1 MRTSLFIFFM
11 VIFIGCS
18 ENDII
23 DEGEKPEDPQAEIEV
38 YYDQESTSSRK
49 PDAGAK
55 VYLYY
60 DINITTEFG
69 GLASYEGNG
78 ILKYKRYNTVIKPD
92 SVLYTDYLG
101 KTVFDLK
108 PMDEMSIVAESS
120 YFPNMITYT
129 VCFHLDESMKITVT
143 PLGDIKWELSFSR
156 KRTPGK
162 YRTNRQLNPKTTEE
176 RLSSY

>member
-23 DEGEKPEDPQAEIEV
+23 DEGEKPEDPQ
-38 YYDQESTSSRK
+38 

-108 PMDEMSIVAESS
+108 PMDVMSIVAESS

-129 VCFHLDESMKITVT
+129 VCFHLDESMKITFV
-143 PLGDIKWELSFSR
+143 FS
-156 KRTPGK
+156 
-162 YRTNRQLNPKTTEE
+162 
-176 RLSSY
+176 

>member
-1 MRTSLFIFFM
+1 MK
-11 VIFIGCS
+11 G
-18 ENDII
+18 N
-23 DEGEKPEDPQAEIEV
+23 PQAEIEV

-108 PMDEMSIVAESS
+108 PMDVMSIVAESS

-129 VCFHLDESMKITVT
+129 VCFHLDESMKITFV
-143 PLGDIKWELSFSR
+143 FS
-156 KRTPGK
+156 
-162 YRTNRQLNPKTTEE
+162 
-176 RLSSY
+176 

>member
-55 VYLYY
+55 VYLY
-60 DINITTEFG
+60 
-69 GLASYEGNG
+69 
-78 ILKYKRYNTVIKPD
+78 
-92 SVLYTDYLG
+92 
-101 KTVFDLK
+101 
-108 PMDEMSIVAESS
+108 
-120 YFPNMITYT
+120 
-129 VCFHLDESMKITVT
+129 
-143 PLGDIKWELSFSR
+143 LS
-156 KRTPGK
+156 
-162 YRTNRQLNPKTTEE
+162 LIHI
-176 RLSSY
+176 

>member
-1 MRTSLFIFFM
+1 M

-78 ILKYKRYNTVIKPD
+78 ILKYTVIKPD

-108 PMDEMSIVAESS
+108 PMDVMSIVAESS

-129 VCFHLDESMKITVT
+129 VCFHLDESMKITFV
-143 PLGDIKWELSFSR
+143 FS
-156 KRTPGK
+156 
-162 YRTNRQLNPKTTEE
+162 
-176 RLSSY
+176 

>member
-60 DINITTEFG
+60 DIN
-69 GLASYEGNG
+69 
-78 ILKYKRYNTVIKPD
+78 KRQ
-92 SVLYTDYLG
+92 SL
-101 KTVFDLK
+101 
-108 PMDEMSIVAESS
+108 VAL
-120 YFPNMITYT
+120 
-129 VCFHLDESMKITVT
+129 HLMKDKAGYA
-143 PLGDIKWELSFSR
+143 PR
-156 KRTPGK
+156 
-162 YRTNRQLNPKTTEE
+162 
-176 RLSSY
+176 

>member
-55 VYLYY
+55 VYLHYN
-60 DINITTEFG
+60 INITTAFG

-78 ILKYKRYNTVIKPD
+78 ILKYKRHNTVIKPD

-108 PMDEMSIVAESS
+108 PMDVMSIVAESS
-120 YFPNMITYT
+120 YFLNMITYT
-129 VCFHLDESMKITVT
+129 VCFHPDESLKITF
-143 PLGDIKWELSFSR
+143 IFS
-156 KRTPGK
+156 
-162 YRTNRQLNPKTTEE
+162 
-176 RLSSY
+176 

>member
-1 MRTSLFIFFM
+1 M

-60 DINITTEFG
+60 NINITTAFG

-78 ILKYKRYNTVIKPD
+78 ILKYKRHNTVSQI
-92 SVLYTDYLG
+92 LFY
-101 KTVFDLK
+101 
-108 PMDEMSIVAESS
+108 IQ
-120 YFPNMITYT
+120 I
-129 VCFHLDESMKITVT
+129 I
-143 PLGDIKWELSFSR
+143 
-156 KRTPGK
+156 
-162 YRTNRQLNPKTTEE
+162 
-176 RLSSY
+176 

>member
-1 MRTSLFIFFM
+1 
-11 VIFIGCS
+11 
-18 ENDII
+18 
-23 DEGEKPEDPQAEIEV
+23 
-38 YYDQESTSSRK
+38 
-49 PDAGAK
+49 

-108 PMDEMSIVAESS
+108 PMDVMSIVAESS

-129 VCFHLDESMKITVT
+129 VCFHLDESMKITFV
-143 PLGDIKWELSFSR
+143 FS
-156 KRTPGK
+156 
-162 YRTNRQLNPKTTEE
+162 
-176 RLSSY
+176 

>member
-55 VYLYY
+55 VL
-60 DINITTEFG
+60 
-69 GLASYEGNG
+69 
-78 ILKYKRYNTVIKPD
+78 
-92 SVLYTDYLG
+92 
-101 KTVFDLK
+101 
-108 PMDEMSIVAESS
+108 
-120 YFPNMITYT
+120 
-129 VCFHLDESMKITVT
+129 
-143 PLGDIKWELSFSR
+143 
-156 KRTPGK
+156 
-162 YRTNRQLNPKTTEE
+162 
-176 RLSSY
+176 

>member
-1 MRTSLFIFFM
+1 MK
-11 VIFIGCS
+11 G
-18 ENDII
+18 
-23 DEGEKPEDPQAEIEV
+23 KPEDPQAEIEV

-60 DINITTEFG
+60 NINITTAFG

-78 ILKYKRYNTVIKPD
+78 ILKYKRHNTVIKPD

-108 PMDEMSIVAESS
+108 PMDVMSIVAESS
-120 YFPNMITYT
+120 YFLNMITYT
-129 VCFHLDESMKITVT
+129 VCFHPDESLKITF
-143 PLGDIKWELSFSR
+143 IFS
-156 KRTPGK
+156 
-162 YRTNRQLNPKTTEE
+162 
-176 RLSSY
+176 

>member
-78 ILKYKRYNTVIKPD
+78 ILKYKSTTVQRNYPIG
-92 SVLYTDYLG
+92 SV
-101 KTVFDLK
+101 DLNRNH
-108 PMDEMSIVAESS
+108 SS
-120 YFPNMITYT
+120 D
-129 VCFHLDESMKITVT
+129 VLV
-143 PLGDIKWELSFSR
+143 
-156 KRTPGK
+156 
-162 YRTNRQLNPKTTEE
+162 
-176 RLSSY
+176 

>member
-38 YYDQESTSSRK
+38 YY
-49 PDAGAK
+49 AK

-108 PMDEMSIVAESS
+108 PMDVMSIVAESS

-129 VCFHLDESMKITVT
+129 VCFHLDESMKITFV
-143 PLGDIKWELSFSR
+143 FS
-156 KRTPGK
+156 
-162 YRTNRQLNPKTTEE
+162 
-176 RLSSY
+176 

>member
-1 MRTSLFIFFM
+1 M

-60 DINITTEFG
+60 NINITTAFG
-69 GLASYEGNG
+69 GLASAMKE
-78 ILKYKRYNTVIKPD
+78 RSCHSTSFPEFDVT
-92 SVLYTDYLG
+92 SVLD
-101 KTVFDLK
+101 
-108 PMDEMSIVAESS
+108 
-120 YFPNMITYT
+120 
-129 VCFHLDESMKITVT
+129 
-143 PLGDIKWELSFSR
+143 FSCS
-156 KRTPGK
+156 
-162 YRTNRQLNPKTTEE
+162 NRHMVVS
-176 RLSSY
+176 RG

>member
-60 DINITTEFG
+60 NINITTAFG

-78 ILKYKRYNTVIKPD
+78 ILK
-92 SVLYTDYLG
+92 
-101 KTVFDLK
+101 
-108 PMDEMSIVAESS
+108 
-120 YFPNMITYT
+120 
-129 VCFHLDESMKITVT
+129 
-143 PLGDIKWELSFSR
+143 
-156 KRTPGK
+156 
-162 YRTNRQLNPKTTEE
+162 
-176 RLSSY
+176 

>member
-60 DINITTEFG
+60 NINITTAFG

-78 ILKYKRYNTVIKPD
+78 ILKYKRHNTTTVQRNYPIG
-92 SVLYTDYLG
+92 SV
-101 KTVFDLK
+101 DLNRNH
-108 PMDEMSIVAESS
+108 SS
-120 YFPNMITYT
+120 D
-129 VCFHLDESMKITVT
+129 VLV
-143 PLGDIKWELSFSR
+143 
-156 KRTPGK
+156 
-162 YRTNRQLNPKTTEE
+162 
-176 RLSSY
+176 

>member
-60 DINITTEFG
+60 NINITTAFG

-78 ILKYKRYNTVIKPD
+78 ILKYKRHNTVIKPD

-108 PMDEMSIVAESS
+108 PMDVMSIVAESS

-129 VCFHLDESMKITVT
+129 VCFH
-143 PLGDIKWELSFSR
+143 P
-156 KRTPGK
+156 
-162 YRTNRQLNPKTTEE
+162 
-176 RLSSY
+176 

>member
-1 MRTSLFIFFM
+1 MRTSFFIFFM

-60 DINITTEFG
+60 NINMEAG
-69 GLASYEGNG
+69 ASIN
-78 ILKYKRYNTVIKPD
+78 
-92 SVLYTDYLG
+92 
-101 KTVFDLK
+101 
-108 PMDEMSIVAESS
+108 
-120 YFPNMITYT
+120 
-129 VCFHLDESMKITVT
+129 CFSGEDHT
-143 PLGDIKWELSFSR
+143 P
-156 KRTPGK
+156 
-162 YRTNRQLNPKTTEE
+162 
-176 RLSSY
+176 

>member
-69 GLASYEGNG
+69 GLASYEGQSLSQ
-78 ILKYKRYNTVIKPD
+78 ILFYIQ
-92 SVLYTDYLG
+92 
-101 KTVFDLK
+101 
-108 PMDEMSIVAESS
+108 I
-120 YFPNMITYT
+120 I
-129 VCFHLDESMKITVT
+129 
-143 PLGDIKWELSFSR
+143 
-156 KRTPGK
+156 
-162 YRTNRQLNPKTTEE
+162 
-176 RLSSY
+176 

>member
-1 MRTSLFIFFM
+1 MKGKNQKIL
-11 VIFIGCS
+11 
-18 ENDII
+18 
-23 DEGEKPEDPQAEIEV
+23 KPEIEV

-108 PMDEMSIVAESS
+108 PMDVMSIVAESS

-129 VCFHLDESMKITVT
+129 VCFHLDESMKITFV
-143 PLGDIKWELSFSR
+143 FS
-156 KRTPGK
+156 
-162 YRTNRQLNPKTTEE
+162 
-176 RLSSY
+176 

>member
-78 ILKYKRYNTVIKPD
+78 ILKYKRHNTVIKPD

-101 KTVFDLK
+101 KTRR
-108 PMDEMSIVAESS
+108 SS
-120 YFPNMITYT
+120 
-129 VCFHLDESMKITVT
+129 
-143 PLGDIKWELSFSR
+143 SR
-156 KRTPGK
+156 
-162 YRTNRQLNPKTTEE
+162 NRGL
-176 RLSSY
+176 L

>member
-69 GLASYEGNG
+69 GLASYEAMEAFVQ
-78 ILKYKRYNTVIKPD
+78 YVPVR
-92 SVLYTDYLG
+92 
-101 KTVFDLK
+101 
-108 PMDEMSIVAESS
+108 
-120 YFPNMITYT
+120 
-129 VCFHLDESMKITVT
+129 
-143 PLGDIKWELSFSR
+143 
-156 KRTPGK
+156 
-162 YRTNRQLNPKTTEE
+162 
-176 RLSSY
+176 

>member
-1 MRTSLFIFFM
+1 M

-23 DEGEKPEDPQAEIEV
+23 DEGEKPEDLQAEIEV

-69 GLASYEGNG
+69 GLASYEG

-108 PMDEMSIVAESS
+108 PMDVMSIVAESS

-129 VCFHLDESMKITVT
+129 VCFHLDESMKITFV
-143 PLGDIKWELSFSR
+143 FS
-156 KRTPGK
+156 
-162 YRTNRQLNPKTTEE
+162 
-176 RLSSY
+176 

>member
-18 ENDII
+18 ENNII

-60 DINITTEFG
+60 DINITTAFG

-78 ILKYKRYNTVIKPD
+78 NYSSHAREHPESIGQIENSTRKPPRKDCPLIK
-92 SVLYTDYLG
+92 LHRA
-101 KTVFDLK
+101 
-108 PMDEMSIVAESS
+108 I
-120 YFPNMITYT
+120 
-129 VCFHLDESMKITVT
+129 
-143 PLGDIKWELSFSR
+143 
-156 KRTPGK
+156 
-162 YRTNRQLNPKTTEE
+162 
-176 RLSSY
+176 

>member
-1 MRTSLFIFFM
+1 M

-92 SVLYTDYLG
+92 YLG

-129 VCFHLDESMKITVT
+129 VCFHLDESMKITFV
-143 PLGDIKWELSFSR
+143 FS
-156 KRTPGK
+156 
-162 YRTNRQLNPKTTEE
+162 
-176 RLSSY
+176 

>member
-38 YYDQESTSSRK
+38 
-49 PDAGAK
+49 
-55 VYLYY
+55 
-60 DINITTEFG
+60 G

-108 PMDEMSIVAESS
+108 PMDVMSIVAESS

-129 VCFHLDESMKITVT
+129 VCFHLDESMKITFV
-143 PLGDIKWELSFSR
+143 FS
-156 KRTPGK
+156 
-162 YRTNRQLNPKTTEE
+162 
-176 RLSSY
+176 

>member
-78 ILKYKRYNTVIKPD
+78 I
-92 SVLYTDYLG
+92 YTDYLG

-108 PMDEMSIVAESS
+108 PMDVMSIVAESS

-129 VCFHLDESMKITVT
+129 VCFHLDESMKITFV
-143 PLGDIKWELSFSR
+143 FS
-156 KRTPGK
+156 
-162 YRTNRQLNPKTTEE
+162 
-176 RLSSY
+176 